1 LVEADES
8 ATDSVNLWSGPGN
21 GAGPFLWQSTPAAS
35 WARLE
40 KPLAHEDGPRHA
52 RPVDFGSASDETLIM
67 EVLLD
72 IRGMTVDI
80 LRILEDDDEEE
91 EDEQEDS

>member
-21 GAGPFLWQSTPAAS
+21 GAGPFLWRST
-35 WARLE
+35 R
-40 KPLAHEDGPRHA
+40 
-52 RPVDFGSASDETLIM
+52 DETLIM
-67 EVLLD
+67 EVLDL
-72 IRGMTVDI
+72 RGMTA
-80 LRILEDDDEEE
+80 DEEE

>member
-1 LVEADES
+1 MVEADES

-21 GAGPFLWQSTPAAS
+21 GAGPFCGDRPAAS
-35 WARLE
+35 WAWLDE
-40 KPLAHEDGPRHA
+40 PLAHEDGPRHA

-91 EDEQEDS
+91 EDE

>member
-1 LVEADES
+1 
-8 ATDSVNLWSGPGN
+8 
-21 GAGPFLWQSTPAAS
+21 
-35 WARLE
+35 
-40 KPLAHEDGPRHA
+40 
-52 RPVDFGSASDETLIM
+52 VDFGTASDETLIM

-72 IRGMTVDI
+72 IRGMTVHI